1 MSEIKVKE
9 RGRELIVN
17 PLVTCQPF
25 GAMFATLGINRA
37 LPIVH
42 GSQGCSTFVR
52 YSLNRHFREP
62 AEIAV
67 TSLHEDAAV
76 FGGRS
81 NLING
86 VKNLV
91 KRFKPDLVGI
101 VTTCSSEIIGD
112 DVEGFMGVA
121 ESELRE
127 ELGENFETRIIHI
140 STPSFVENHFRGYG
154 NAIRAFVDGL
164 AAEKTDQNGK
174 LNIIP
179 GIVNPGDIREIKHII
194 KLMGLDSIILT
205 DTSDPFDSPLRP
217 SATARMPF
225 YPKGGTGV
233 SEIEDSSN
241 SLGTISM
248 TMYGADAADS
258 LQKRFDVPSEHCM
271 PLGVKNTDEFLRTI
285 MRLADADVKDEVLDE
300 RGLLI
305 DSMAD
310 LSSRYL
316 FGRTAAVYGDP
327 DMVAGISR
335 FLCELG
341 MVPRYVCTG
350 TDRPAFRD
358 AMKTVASESMEHVN
372 LMPDSDLRALER
384 ELMEEPVDILI
395 GNSDGRLIA
404 RDLNIP
410 IVRVG
415 YPVYDRAGYHRIP
428 IAGYRGGL
436 NLLNRITNT
445 VLREYYEPEHWKL
458 QQ

>member
-127 ELGENFETRIIHI
+127 ELGENFETRIIYI

-164 AAEKTDQNGK
+164 ADEKTDQNGK

-415 YPVYDRAGYHRIP
+415 YLYTTGQVTTEFP
-428 IAGYRGGL
+428 L
-436 NLLNRITNT
+436 
-445 VLREYYEPEHWKL
+445 
-458 QQ
+458 

>member
-127 ELGENFETRIIHI
+127 ELGENFETRIIYI

-164 AAEKTDQNGK
+164 ADEK
-174 LNIIP
+174 
-179 GIVNPGDIREIKHII
+179 RIK
-194 KLMGLDSIILT
+194 
-205 DTSDPFDSPLRP
+205 
-217 SATARMPF
+217 
-225 YPKGGTGV
+225 TG
-233 SEIEDSSN
+233 N
-241 SLGTISM
+241 
-248 TMYGADAADS
+248 
-258 LQKRFDVPSEHCM
+258 
-271 PLGVKNTDEFLRTI
+271 
-285 MRLADADVKDEVLDE
+285 
-300 RGLLI
+300 
-305 DSMAD
+305 
-310 LSSRYL
+310 
-316 FGRTAAVYGDP
+316 
-327 DMVAGISR
+327 
-335 FLCELG
+335 
-341 MVPRYVCTG
+341 
-350 TDRPAFRD
+350 
-358 AMKTVASESMEHVN
+358 
-372 LMPDSDLRALER
+372 
-384 ELMEEPVDILI
+384 
-395 GNSDGRLIA
+395 
-404 RDLNIP
+404 
-410 IVRVG
+410 
-415 YPVYDRAGYHRIP
+415 
-428 IAGYRGGL
+428 
-436 NLLNRITNT
+436 
-445 VLREYYEPEHWKL
+445 
-458 QQ
+458 